1 LPERLALGRGAVP
14 VPLGALARGPLR
26 VELARRRPQRRQ
38 LVLGL
43 LARGPLRLKI
53 ARRRPQRRQL
63 VLRALPRG
71 LFRRELALE
80 EFERGLG
87 VRVRRRRGRRAL
99 PQLGVLL
106 AEARDVVLARRE
118 QRGELRGVR
127 AARDQ
132 REPALQ
138 LVDLELVREA
148 GRRRALQRGSRC
160 RCFRHGRD

>member
-1 LPERLALGRGAVP
+1 MLR
-14 VPLGALARGPLR
+14 ALARGPLR
-26 VELARRRPQRRQ
+26 F
-38 LVLGL
+38 
-43 LARGPLRLKI
+43 KI

-80 EFERGLG
+80 ELERGLG
-87 VRVRRRRGRRAL
+87 VRVRRRRRRRAL

-118 QRGELRGVR
+118 ERGELRGVGP
-127 AARDQ
+127 ARDE
-132 REPALQ
+132 REPALE

-148 GRRRALQRGSRC
+148 GRRRALQRAPRGGG
-160 RCFRHGRD
+160 FRHGRRVYCLVPFAARRQRARRSGRFCRFCRAQGVLP